1 MPRTETSGSELSSQ
15 VLSLGSFLGLRR
27 WGACLECWWKGEVLE
42 SVLPFL
48 TAPTPHWAQPPSFTN
63 PTGRGQ
69 DSLEFVRKQ
78 HKPLTLLPS
87 LFSASSS
94 LDLVWGDQLLP
105 EVPRPTDIAEPN
117 PQDQGGSCKRWH
129 YSSGS
134 YGQSF
139 RRSPHPQPL
148 SVQIWQGSG
157 AGRLGSSCLFSGQA
171 FLIFTSLAFLVLKV
185 RVKIATSK
193 VDDEV
198 SRKYCRKSAR
208 TQKARPG
215 AAPEFPPR
223 SARVG
228 RRARWFISALPAP
241 GHIQILFR
249 RNQRSNCQHLLDHGK
264 SKRVPEKHPF
274 LLY

>member
-1 MPRTETSGSELSSQ
+1 MPRAETSGSELSSQ
-15 VLSLGSFLGLRR
+15 VLSLGSFLGQRR

-42 SVLPFL
+42 SVRPFL
-48 TAPTPHWAQPPSFTN
+48 TAPSPHGAQPPFFTN

-117 PQDQGGSCKRWH
+117 PLDQGGSCKRWH
-129 YSSGS
+129 YSFGS

-148 SVQIWQGSG
+148 SVQMARFWGRQAGFQLSFLG
-157 AGRLGSSCLFSGQA
+157 ASFFDLY
-171 FLIFTSLAFLVLKV
+171 K
-185 RVKIATSK
+185 
-193 VDDEV
+193 
-198 SRKYCRKSAR
+198 SR
-208 TQKARPG
+208 
-215 AAPEFPPR
+215 FPCPQ
-223 SARVG
+223 SEG
-228 RRARWFISALPAP
+228 E
-241 GHIQILFR
+241 
-249 RNQRSNCQHLLDHGK
+249 NSNFE
-264 SKRVPEKHPF
+264 SR
-274 LLY
+274 